1 LKLYFEQIII
11 AITSLHDEKGAEKM
25 NEQLTLL
32 TTESQNEQTMKIDT
46 ASAKEILNIMNKE
59 DQKVALAVQKVLPD
73 VEVAVEFVSESFQ
86 KKGRLIY
93 VGAGTSGRLGV
104 LDAVECPPTFSTDPN
119 QVQGLMAGGE
129 KAFVKA
135 VEGAEDKEE
144 LGAADL
150 QKIHLNERDTVIG
163 IAASGRTPYVIGA
176 LRYAKSVK
184 AKTVALSCNGNSLI
198 GKEADHSIEVVVGPE
213 VLTGSTRLKAASAH
227 KMILNMISTAAM
239 IKVGKAYENLMI
251 DVHVSNEKLKE
262 RAIGIICKITGVS
275 YEQASQTLEEANNE
289 VKTAVVMIKTNE
301 NYDTAKML
309 LNNADGYVRKA
320 IEHYV

>member
-1 LKLYFEQIII
+1 MKLYFKQIII
-11 AITSLHDEKGAEKM
+11 TITSLHDKKGAEKM

-46 ASAKEILNIMNKE
+46 ASTKEILNIMNTE
-59 DQKVALAVQKVLPD
+59 DQKVALAVQEVLPD

-104 LDAVECPPTFSTDPN
+104 LDAVECPPTFSTNPD

-184 AKTVALSCNGNSLI
+184 AKTVALSCNSNSLI

-262 RAIGIICKITGVS
+262 RAIGIICNITGVS
-275 YEQASQTLEEANNE
+275 YEKASQTLEEANNE

-301 NYDTAKML
+301 NYDTARIL
-309 LNNADGYVRKA
+309 LNDAGGYVRKT
-320 IEHYV
+320 IENYV

>member
-1 LKLYFEQIII
+1 
-11 AITSLHDEKGAEKM
+11 M

-32 TTESQNEQTMKIDT
+32 TTESQNEHTMKIDT

-86 KKGRLIY
+86 KEGRLIY

-104 LDAVECPPTFSTDPN
+104 LDAVECPPTFSTNPD

-176 LRYAKSVK
+176 LKYAKSVK

-239 IKVGKAYENLMI
+239 IKVGKTYENLMI

-289 VKTAVVMIKTNE
+289 VKTAVVMIKINE

>member
-1 LKLYFEQIII
+1 
-11 AITSLHDEKGAEKM
+11 M

-32 TTESQNEQTMKIDT
+32 TTESQNEHTMKIDT
-46 ASAKEILNIMNKE
+46 ASTKEILNIMNKE

-86 KKGRLIY
+86 KEGRLIY

-104 LDAVECPPTFSTDPN
+104 LDAVECPPTFSTNPN

-135 VEGAEDKEE
+135 VEGAEDNEE

-184 AKTVALSCNGNSLI
+184 AKTVALSCNGNSPI
-198 GKEADHSIEVVVGPE
+198 GKEANHSIEVVVGPE

-275 YEQASQTLEEANNE
+275 YVQASRTLEEANNE

>member
-1 LKLYFEQIII
+1 
-11 AITSLHDEKGAEKM
+11 M

-86 KKGRLIY
+86 KEGRLIY

-104 LDAVECPPTFSTDPN
+104 LDAVECPPTFSTNPD

-275 YEQASQTLEEANNE
+275 YEQASQRLEEANNE

-309 LNNADGYVRKA
+309 LNNAGGYVRKA

>member
-1 LKLYFEQIII
+1 MKLYFKQIII
-11 AITSLHDEKGAEKM
+11 AITSLYDEKGAQKM

-32 TTESQNEQTMKIDT
+32 TTESQNEHTMKIDT
-46 ASAKEILNIMNKE
+46 ASTKEILNIMNKE

-86 KKGRLIY
+86 KEGRLIY

-104 LDAVECPPTFSTDPN
+104 LDAVECPPTFSTNPN

-135 VEGAEDKEE
+135 VEGAEDNEE

-239 IKVGKAYENLMI
+239 LKVGKAYENLMI

-262 RAIGIICKITGVS
+262 RAIGIICKIMGVS
-275 YEQASQTLEEANNE
+275 YEQASRTLEEANNE

>member
-1 LKLYFEQIII
+1 
-11 AITSLHDEKGAEKM
+11 M

-46 ASAKEILNIMNKE
+46 ASTKEILNIMNKE

-73 VEVAVEFVSESFQ
+73 VEVAVEFVSEAFQ
-86 KKGRLIY
+86 KEGRLIY

-104 LDAVECPPTFSTDPN
+104 LDAVECPPTFSTNPD

-150 QKIHLNERDTVIG
+150 QKIYLNERDTVIG

-275 YEQASQTLEEANNE
+275 YEQASQRLEEANNE

-309 LNNADGYVRKA
+309 LNNAGGYVRKA

>member
-1 LKLYFEQIII
+1 MKLYFKRIII
-11 AITSLHDEKGAEKM
+11 TITSLHDEKGAEKM

-46 ASAKEILNIMNKE
+46 ASTKEILNVMNKE
-59 DQKVALAVQKVLPD
+59 DQKVALAVQEVLPD

-86 KKGRLIY
+86 KEGRLIY

-104 LDAVECPPTFSTDPN
+104 LDAVECPPTFSTNPN

-176 LRYAKSVK
+176 LKYAKSVK

-198 GKEADHSIEVVVGPE
+198 GKEADHSIEVVV
-213 VLTGSTRLKAASAH
+213 VQK
-227 KMILNMISTAAM
+227 
-239 IKVGKAYENLMI
+239 
-251 DVHVSNEKLKE
+251 
-262 RAIGIICKITGVS
+262 C
-275 YEQASQTLEEANNE
+275 
-289 VKTAVVMIKTNE
+289 
-301 NYDTAKML
+301 
-309 LNNADGYVRKA
+309 
-320 IEHYV
+320 

>member
-1 LKLYFEQIII
+1 
-11 AITSLHDEKGAEKM
+11 M

-46 ASAKEILNIMNKE
+46 ASTKEILNIMNTE

-251 DVHVSNEKLKE
+251 DVHVNNEKLKE

-301 NYDTAKML
+301 NYDTAKLL
-309 LNNADGYVRKA
+309 LNNAGGYARKA

>member
-1 LKLYFEQIII
+1 
-11 AITSLHDEKGAEKM
+11 M

-46 ASAKEILNIMNKE
+46 ASTKEILNVMNKE
-59 DQKVALAVQKVLPD
+59 DQKVALAVQEVLPD

-86 KKGRLIY
+86 KEGRLIY

-104 LDAVECPPTFSTDPN
+104 LDAVECPPTFSTNPN

-176 LRYAKSVK
+176 LKYAKSVKAVK

-275 YEQASQTLEEANNE
+275 YERASQTLEEANNE

-301 NYDTAKML
+301 NYDTAKIL
-309 LNNADGYVRKA
+309 LNDAGGYVRKA
-320 IEHYV
+320 IENYV

>member
-1 LKLYFEQIII
+1 MKLYFKRIII
-11 AITSLHDEKGAEKM
+11 TITSLHDEKGAEKM

-46 ASAKEILNIMNKE
+46 ASTKEILNVMNKE
-59 DQKVALAVQKVLPD
+59 DQKVALAVQEVLPD

-86 KKGRLIY
+86 KEGRLIY

-104 LDAVECPPTFSTDPN
+104 LDAVECPPTFSTNPN

-176 LRYAKSVK
+176 LKYAKSVK

-309 LNNADGYVRKA
+309 LNNAGGYVRKA

>member
-1 LKLYFEQIII
+1 MKLYFKQIII
-11 AITSLHDEKGAEKM
+11 AITSLYDEKGVQKM

-32 TTESQNEQTMKIDT
+32 TTESQNEHTMKIDT
-46 ASAKEILNIMNKE
+46 ASTKEILNIMNKE

-86 KKGRLIY
+86 KEGRLIY

-104 LDAVECPPTFSTDPN
+104 LDAVECPPTFSTNPN

-135 VEGAEDKEE
+135 VEGAEDNEE

-198 GKEADHSIEVVVGPE
+198 GKEADHSIEVIVGPE

-275 YEQASQTLEEANNE
+275 YVQASRTLEEANNE

>member
-1 LKLYFEQIII
+1 LKLYFKKIII
-11 AITSLHDEKGAEKM
+11 TITSLHDKKGAEKM

-46 ASAKEILNIMNKE
+46 ASTKEILNIMNTE
-59 DQKVALAVQKVLPD
+59 DQKVALAVQEVLPD

-104 LDAVECPPTFSTDPN
+104 LDAVECPPTFSTNPD

-213 VLTGSTRLKAASAH
+213 VLTGSTRLKVASAH

-262 RAIGIICKITGVS
+262 RAIGIICNITGVS
-275 YEQASQTLEEANNE
+275 YEKASQTLEEANNE

-301 NYDTAKML
+301 NYDTARIL
-309 LNNADGYVRKA
+309 LNDAGGYVRKA
-320 IEHYV
+320 IENYV

>member
-1 LKLYFEQIII
+1 LKLYFKQIII
-11 AITSLHDEKGAEKM
+11 AITSLHDEKGAQKM
-25 NEQLTLL
+25 NKQLTLL
-32 TTESQNEQTMKIDT
+32 TTESQNEHTMKIDT
-46 ASAKEILNIMNKE
+46 ASTKEILNIMNKE

-86 KKGRLIY
+86 KEGRLIY

-104 LDAVECPPTFSTDPN
+104 LDAVECPPTFSTNPD

-275 YEQASQTLEEANNE
+275 YEQASRTLEEANNE

>member
-1 LKLYFEQIII
+1 
-11 AITSLHDEKGAEKM
+11 M
-25 NEQLTLL
+25 NKQLTLL
-32 TTESQNEQTMKIDT
+32 ITESQNKQTMKIDT
-46 ASAKEILNIMNKE
+46 ASTKEILNVMNKE
-59 DQKVALAVQKVLPD
+59 DQKVALAVQEVLPD

-104 LDAVECPPTFSTDPN
+104 LDAVECPPTFSTNPN

-129 KAFVKA
+129 KALVKA

-262 RAIGIICKITGVS
+262 RAIGIICEITGVS

-301 NYDTAKML
+301 IYDTAKLL
-309 LNNADGYVRKA
+309 LNNAGGYVRKA

>member
-1 LKLYFEQIII
+1 MKLYFKQIII
-11 AITSLHDEKGAEKM
+11 TITSLHDEKGAEKI
-25 NEQLTLL
+25 NKQLTLL
-32 TTESQNEQTMKIDT
+32 ITESQNKQTMKIDT
-46 ASAKEILNIMNKE
+46 ASTKEILNVMNKE
-59 DQKVALAVQKVLPD
+59 DQKVALAVQEVLPD

-104 LDAVECPPTFSTDPN
+104 LDAVECPPTFSTNPN

-129 KAFVKA
+129 KALVKA

-262 RAIGIICKITGVS
+262 RAIGIICEITGVS

-301 NYDTAKML
+301 IYDTAKLL
-309 LNNADGYVRKA
+309 LNNAGGYVRKA

>member
-1 LKLYFEQIII
+1 
-11 AITSLHDEKGAEKM
+11 M

-32 TTESQNEQTMKIDT
+32 TTESQNEHTMKIDT
-46 ASAKEILNIMNKE
+46 ASTKEILNIMNKE

-86 KKGRLIY
+86 KEGRLIY

-104 LDAVECPPTFSTDPN
+104 LDAVECPPTFSTNPD

-184 AKTVALSCNGNSLI
+184 AKTVALSCNDNSLI

-275 YEQASQTLEEANNE
+275 YEQASQKLEEANNE

-309 LNNADGYVRKA
+309 LNNAGGYVRKA

>member
-1 LKLYFEQIII
+1 
-11 AITSLHDEKGAEKM
+11 M

-32 TTESQNEQTMKIDT
+32 TTESQNEHTMKIDT
-46 ASAKEILNIMNKE
+46 ASTKEILNIMNKE

-86 KKGRLIY
+86 KEGRLIY

-104 LDAVECPPTFSTDPN
+104 LDAVECPPTFSTNPN

-135 VEGAEDKEE
+135 VEGAEDNEE

-262 RAIGIICKITGVS
+262 RAIGIICKIMGVS
-275 YEQASQTLEEANNE
+275 YEQASRTLEEANNE

>member
-1 LKLYFEQIII
+1 MKLYFKQIII
-11 AITSLHDEKGAEKM
+11 AITSLYDEKGVQKM

-32 TTESQNEQTMKIDT
+32 TTESQNEHTMKIDT
-46 ASAKEILNIMNKE
+46 ASTKEILNIMNKE

-86 KKGRLIY
+86 KEGRLIY

-104 LDAVECPPTFSTDPN
+104 LDAVECPPTFSTNPN

-135 VEGAEDKEE
+135 VEGAEDNEE

-184 AKTVALSCNGNSLI
+184 AKTVALSCNGNSPI
-198 GKEADHSIEVVVGPE
+198 GKEANHSIEVVVGPE

-275 YEQASQTLEEANNE
+275 YVQASRTLEEANNE

>member
-1 LKLYFEQIII
+1 MKLYFKQIII
-11 AITSLHDEKGAEKM
+11 AITSLHDEKGAQKM
-25 NEQLTLL
+25 NKQLTLL
-32 TTESQNEQTMKIDT
+32 TTESQNEHTMKIDT
-46 ASAKEILNIMNKE
+46 ASTKEILNIMNKE

-73 VEVAVEFVSESFQ
+73 VEVAVEFVSKSFQ

-104 LDAVECPPTFSTDPN
+104 LDAVECPPTFSTNPD

-301 NYDTAKML
+301 NYDTAKLL
-309 LNNADGYVRKA
+309 LNNAGGYARKA

>member
-1 LKLYFEQIII
+1 
-11 AITSLHDEKGAEKM
+11 M

-32 TTESQNEQTMKIDT
+32 TTESQNEHTMKIDT
-46 ASAKEILNIMNKE
+46 ASTKEILNIMNNE

-86 KKGRLIY
+86 KEGRLIY

-104 LDAVECPPTFSTDPN
+104 LDAVECPPTFSTNPN

-135 VEGAEDKEE
+135 VEGAEDNEE

-184 AKTVALSCNGNSLI
+184 AKTVALSCNGNSPI
-198 GKEADHSIEVVVGPE
+198 GKEANHSIEVVVGPE

-275 YEQASQTLEEANNE
+275 YVQASRTLEEANNE